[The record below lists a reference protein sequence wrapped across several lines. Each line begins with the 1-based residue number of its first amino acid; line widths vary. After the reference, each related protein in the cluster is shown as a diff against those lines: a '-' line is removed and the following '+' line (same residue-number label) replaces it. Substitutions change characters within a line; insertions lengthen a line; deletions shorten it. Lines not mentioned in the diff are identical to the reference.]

1 MKHIEKIV
9 IWMIAVLFV
18 VIVIIATDFWLL
30 WLPLEHSSEYPQK
43 VAALF
48 MALTAFV
55 TLLVVYAT
63 FNATKQSN
71 LREQQRREDEL
82 AKEERDRKEHLL
94 NEITEW
100 AEDVARLNFKI
111 YNFIE
116 AQIAKESWVESSI
129 GEIVSQFQVVE
140 AKGDYINTIALSSFK
155 GKGKLLSA
163 VKAVNKEIREL
174 VDISMKRL
182 DGKVATEAVTEHMN
196 LLRSKITE
204 LLKET
209 AKIKTRDIS

>member
-9 IWMIAVLFV
+9 IWMIVVLFV
-18 VIVIIATDFWLL
+18 VIVIITTDFWLL

-82 AKEERDRKEHLL
+82 AKEERDRKERLL
-94 NEITEW
+94 NEIIEW
-100 AEDVARLNFKI
+100 VEDVARLNFKI

-129 GEIVSQFQVVE
+129 GEIVSQFQFVE
-140 AKGDYINTIALSSFK
+140 AKGIYINSIALSSFK
-155 GKGKLLSA
+155 VDKKLSKDI
-163 VKAVNKEIREL
+163 KAVNKEIREL
-174 VDISMKRL
+174 VDVSVKRM
-182 DGKVATEAVTEHMN
+182 DGEVTTEAVQEHVSV
-196 LLRSKITE
+196 LRVKIAE
-204 LLKET
+204 LLKEV

>member
-1 MKHIEKIV
+1 MLFSVIGGAVGVVFVQMLREDVNLATAMVAFGTLILAIVAAMAIDSSRAIEK
-9 IWMIAVLFV
+9 
-18 VIVIIATDFWLL
+18 
-30 WLPLEHSSEYPQK
+30 
-43 VAALF
+43 
-48 MALTAFV
+48 
-55 TLLVVYAT
+55 
-63 FNATKQSN
+63 
-71 LREQQRREDEL
+71 RRREEEL
-82 AKEERDRKEHLL
+82 AKEERDRKERLL
-94 NEITEW
+94 NEIIEW

-140 AKGDYINTIALSSFK
+140 AKGDYINTIVLSSFK
-155 GKGKLLSA
+155 GKGELLSA

-209 AKIKTRDIS
+209 AKIKTEIFS